1 MAIYQKKYTLE
12 FDDIIEGEF
21 NDYKLEI
28 NKKLLE
34 TTDNNVTVGATNN
47 SGENINQFDPVR
59 VVSGEVVRSKASV
72 SSSMPSTGIAT
83 VAIASGGTTSNGI
96 LASGVLEGIPSQVI
110 GYDYY
115 VGVNG
120 GTTNTAPTGTNI
132 VQKIAIQVANNSAA
146 LLEDEVTLKGNGSPI
161 QLNYNLVED
170 DILSCFRS
178 SYLDVSF
185 YKESL
190 SEDFSELFIAENDSF
205 KVFLYKN
212 DNLFWQGWLATQ
224 LFSEPFASPP
234 YVIKLRAYDGIHLLK
249 DIPYFTSTDVFQ
261 ATSNLFND
269 RYGYHNI
276 TDIIEKCIYNTGVL
290 NDVFYY
296 INIKNQ
302 ETTNLTSEFQKK
314 TRIHHQTFLNGES
327 DSMNMREVL
336 EIIFKSLGVTI
347 YQRDG
352 NWCIIRVSEF
362 TTSNSNSVIKRSDWR
377 AVDNPTDTNYVLT
390 TESLESVISTKVSS
404 EVDFFQ
410 VDNSST
416 LTLQYPLKEVIVEQE
431 FDHNMVTNTTI
442 DNVNDLGASDPSG
455 LYLMDDWQPQGS
467 NIQEAVV
474 LRKNEPQ
481 SQSKNLNKSLLEADL
496 GYDSVKIDH
505 CDGSLHYPSDH
516 DVIIDSSTITGLR
529 AEAKARPLGRS
540 LVGDQAIGLLFSPK
554 LHEEGTLVYTGFGRS
569 AIDEVSMINN
579 TILRFNETA
588 GLYDNL
594 ILGVLD
600 VNVTG
605 QSYVVKVYQD
615 GAIFFTSPTMPARL
629 FSDPTVEMGGG
640 SGATG
645 IPSNLEFRMNVGAI
659 RDYTVQIV
667 TTGGT
672 IQDAQWKLRGYESN
686 GVDIWGTLYY
696 SMSNIVVNTFSINN
710 YQYSDINGNAIA
722 GGNIGTVAPNI
733 DTKDIISTAF
743 IKNFTC
749 ANDFV
754 ASSFISNRLNDWET
768 YSVTATRNWQ
778 SNISNLNIELHLF
791 GSAIVQDE
799 NGAKLTSP
807 YLDVFDVSY
816 TDIKLLPVVT
826 DSKFVPK
833 KQEYVMSQPSNFSN
847 KKTLETKIGSAL
859 FQTGYN
865 RYIGFDSTTS
875 TTFEKSW
882 TNWTDSKFTSV
893 TMQHLLAS
901 CYMELYRIPVRRI
914 DGTHYGNYKY
924 GDRLVLK
931 VNGLTDTLN
940 GSQGKFYPMKVTMDL
955 KMARTSFSGDDLL
968 DNTGTDWQTGLTK
981 TIKWIGEND
990 ITETETLT

>member
-1 MAIYQKKYTLE
+1 MGYYINKYTLE
-12 FDDIIEGEF
+12 FDDIIQGEF

-28 NKKLLE
+28 HKKYSSD
-34 TTDNNVTVGATNN
+34 TSDNVYATVTANENITIGDPVIYVQSGVVARAKASTSSLMPHVGVAY
-47 SGENINQFDPVR
+47 ENINQ
-59 VVSGEVVRSKASV
+59 G
-72 SSSMPSTGIAT
+72 
-83 VAIASGGTTSNGI
+83 ASGQILISGIFPNPTSVNATYYVGENGGYTTSTAGLTI
-96 LASGVLEGIPSQVI
+96 IDVI
-110 GYDYY
+110 GYQ
-115 VGVNG
+115 VGYNALVLTDDN
-120 GTTNTAPTGTNI
+120 
-132 VQKIAIQVANNSAA
+132 VQ
-146 LLEDEVTLKGNGSPI
+146 LKGNGSPI

-190 SEDFSELFIAENDSF
+190 SEDFSELFIAENNSF

-302 ETTNLTSEFQKK
+302 ETSNLTSEFQKK

-404 EVDFFQ
+404 EIDFFQ

-416 LTLQYPLKEVIVEQE
+416 LTLQYPLKEVIVKQE

-588 GLYDNL
+588 GLYNDL

-605 QSYVVKVYQD
+605 QSYVVKVYQN

-645 IPSNLEFRMNVGAI
+645 IPTNLTFKMNFSAI
-659 RDYTVQIV
+659 SDYTVQIV
-667 TTGGT
+667 TAGGT

-754 ASSFISNRLNDWET
+754 ASSFISNRINDWET

-931 VNGLTDTLN
+931 VNGSTDTLN

>member
-1 MAIYQKKYTLE
+1 MGYYINKYTLE
-12 FDDIIEGEF
+12 FDDIIQGEF

-28 NKKLLE
+28 HKKYSSD
-34 TTDNNVTVGATNN
+34 TSDNVYATVTANENITIGDPVIYVQSGVVARAKASTSSLMPHVGVAY
-47 SGENINQFDPVR
+47 ENINQ
-59 VVSGEVVRSKASV
+59 G
-72 SSSMPSTGIAT
+72 
-83 VAIASGGTTSNGI
+83 ASGQILISGIFPNPTSVNATYYVGENGGYTTSTAGLTI
-96 LASGVLEGIPSQVI
+96 IDVI
-110 GYDYY
+110 GY
-115 VGVNG
+115 
-120 GTTNTAPTGTNI
+120 
-132 VQKIAIQVANNSAA
+132 QVAYGTLVLTDDN
-146 LLEDEVTLKGNGSPI
+146 VQLKGNGSPI

-249 DIPYFTSTDVFQ
+249 DIPYFTSTDIFQ

-362 TTSNSNSVIKRSDWR
+362 TTSNSNSVIKRSNWR

-588 GLYDNL
+588 GLYNDL

-605 QSYVVKVYQD
+605 QSYVVKVYQN

-645 IPSNLEFRMNVGAI
+645 IPTNLTFKMNFSAI
-659 RDYTVQIV
+659 SDYTVQIV

-710 YQYSDINGNAIA
+710 YQYSDINGNAIS

-754 ASSFISNRLNDWET
+754 ASSFISNRINDWET

-799 NGAKLTSP
+799 NGAKLSSP
-807 YLDVFDVSY
+807 YYDVFDVSY

-833 KQEYVMSQPSNFSN
+833 KQEYVISQPSNFSN

-931 VNGLTDTLN
+931 VNGSTDTLN

>member
-1 MAIYQKKYTLE
+1 MGYYINKYTLE

-28 NKKLLE
+28 HKKYSSD
-34 TTDNNVTVGATNN
+34 TSDNVYATVTANENITIGDPVIYVQSGVVARAKASTSSLMPHVGVAY
-47 SGENINQFDPVR
+47 ENINQ
-59 VVSGEVVRSKASV
+59 G
-72 SSSMPSTGIAT
+72 
-83 VAIASGGTTSNGI
+83 ASGQILISGIFPNPTSVNATYYVGENGGYTTSTAGLTI
-96 LASGVLEGIPSQVI
+96 IDVI
-110 GYDYY
+110 GYQ
-115 VGVNG
+115 VGYNALVLTDDN
-120 GTTNTAPTGTNI
+120 
-132 VQKIAIQVANNSAA
+132 VQ
-146 LLEDEVTLKGNGSPI
+146 LKGNGSPI

-190 SEDFSELFIAENDSF
+190 SEDFSELFIAENNSF

-302 ETTNLTSEFQKK
+302 ETSNLTSEFQKK

-455 LYLMDDWQPQGS
+455 LYLMDDWHPQGS

-588 GLYDNL
+588 GLYNDL

-605 QSYVVKVYQD
+605 QSYVVKVYQN

-645 IPSNLEFRMNVGAI
+645 IPTNLTFKMNFSAI
-659 RDYTVQIV
+659 SDYTVQIV
-667 TTGGT
+667 TAGGT

-754 ASSFISNRLNDWET
+754 ASSFISNRINDWET

-931 VNGLTDTLN
+931 VNGSTDTLN

>member
-1 MAIYQKKYTLE
+1 MGYYINKYTLE

-28 NKKLLE
+28 HKKYSSD
-34 TTDNNVTVGATNN
+34 TSDNVYATVTANENITIGDPVIYVQSGVVARAKASTSSLMPHVGVAY
-47 SGENINQFDPVR
+47 ENINQ
-59 VVSGEVVRSKASV
+59 G
-72 SSSMPSTGIAT
+72 
-83 VAIASGGTTSNGI
+83 ASGQILISGIFPNPTSVNATYYVGENGGYTTSTAGLTI
-96 LASGVLEGIPSQVI
+96 IDVI
-110 GYDYY
+110 GYQ
-115 VGVNG
+115 VGYNALVLTDDN
-120 GTTNTAPTGTNI
+120 
-132 VQKIAIQVANNSAA
+132 VQ
-146 LLEDEVTLKGNGSPI
+146 LKGNGSPI

-190 SEDFSELFIAENDSF
+190 SEDFSELFIAENNSF

-302 ETTNLTSEFQKK
+302 ETSNLTSEFQKK

-588 GLYDNL
+588 GLYNDL

-605 QSYVVKVYQD
+605 QSYVVKVYQN

-645 IPSNLEFRMNVGAI
+645 IPTNLTFKMNFSAI
-659 RDYTVQIV
+659 SDYTVQIV
-667 TTGGT
+667 TAGGT

-754 ASSFISNRLNDWET
+754 ASSFISNRINDWET

-931 VNGLTDTLN
+931 VNGSTDTLN

>member
-1 MAIYQKKYTLE
+1 MGYYINKYTLE
-12 FDDIIEGEF
+12 FDDIIQGEF

-28 NKKLLE
+28 HKKYSSD
-34 TTDNNVTVGATNN
+34 TSDNVYATVTANENITIGDPVIYVQSGVVARAKASTSSLMPHVGVAY
-47 SGENINQFDPVR
+47 ENINQ
-59 VVSGEVVRSKASV
+59 G
-72 SSSMPSTGIAT
+72 
-83 VAIASGGTTSNGI
+83 ASGQILISGIFPNPTSVNATYYVGENGGYTTSTAGLTI
-96 LASGVLEGIPSQVI
+96 IDVI
-110 GYDYY
+110 GYQ
-115 VGVNG
+115 VGYN
-120 GTTNTAPTGTNI
+120 
-132 VQKIAIQVANNSAA
+132 A
-146 LLEDEVTLKGNGSPI
+146 LVLTDDNLQLKGNESPI

-170 DILSCFRS
+170 NILSCFRS
-178 SYLDVSF
+178 SYLDISF

-190 SEDFSELFIAENDSF
+190 SDDFSELFIAENDSF

-404 EVDFFQ
+404 EIDFFQ

-588 GLYDNL
+588 GLYNDL

-605 QSYVVKVYQD
+605 QSYVVKVYQN

-645 IPSNLEFRMNVGAI
+645 IPTNLTFKMNFSAI
-659 RDYTVQIV
+659 SDYTVQIV

-696 SMSNIVVNTFSINN
+696 SMSDIVVNTFSINN

-733 DTKDIISTAF
+733 NTKDIISTAF

-754 ASSFISNRLNDWET
+754 ASSFISKKINDWET

-931 VNGLTDTLN
+931 VNGSTDTLN
-940 GSQGKFYPMKVTMDL
+940 GSQGKFYPMSVVMDL
-955 KMARTSFSGDDLL
+955 KMARTTFTGDDLL

>member
-1 MAIYQKKYTLE
+1 MGYYINKYTLE
-12 FDDIIEGEF
+12 FDDIIQGEF

-28 NKKLLE
+28 HKKYSSD
-34 TTDNNVTVGATNN
+34 TSDNVYATVTANENITIGDPVIYVQSGVVARAKASTSSLMPHVGVAY
-47 SGENINQFDPVR
+47 ENINQ
-59 VVSGEVVRSKASV
+59 G
-72 SSSMPSTGIAT
+72 
-83 VAIASGGTTSNGI
+83 ASGQILISGIFPNPTSVNATYYVGENGGYTTSTAGLTI
-96 LASGVLEGIPSQVI
+96 IDVI
-110 GYDYY
+110 GY
-115 VGVNG
+115 
-120 GTTNTAPTGTNI
+120 
-132 VQKIAIQVANNSAA
+132 QVAYGTLVLTDDN
-146 LLEDEVTLKGNGSPI
+146 VQLKGNGSPI

-249 DIPYFTSTDVFQ
+249 DIPYFTSTDIFQ

-588 GLYDNL
+588 GLYNDL

-605 QSYVVKVYQD
+605 QSYVVKVYQN

-645 IPSNLEFRMNVGAI
+645 IPSNLTFKMNFSVI
-659 RDYTVQIV
+659 SDYTVQIV

-754 ASSFISNRLNDWET
+754 ASSFISNRINDWET

-799 NGAKLTSP
+799 NGAKLSSP

-833 KQEYVMSQPSNFSN
+833 KQEYVISQPSNFSN

-931 VNGLTDTLN
+931 VNGSTDTLN

>member
-1 MAIYQKKYTLE
+1 MGYYINKYTLE

-28 NKKLLE
+28 HKKYSSD
-34 TTDNNVTVGATNN
+34 TSDNVYATVTANENITIGDPVIYVQSGVVARAKASTSSLMPHVGVAY
-47 SGENINQFDPVR
+47 ENINQ
-59 VVSGEVVRSKASV
+59 G
-72 SSSMPSTGIAT
+72 
-83 VAIASGGTTSNGI
+83 ASGQILISGIFPNPTSVNATYYVGENGGYTTSTAGLTI
-96 LASGVLEGIPSQVI
+96 IDVI
-110 GYDYY
+110 GYQ
-115 VGVNG
+115 VGYNALVLTDDN
-120 GTTNTAPTGTNI
+120 
-132 VQKIAIQVANNSAA
+132 VQ
-146 LLEDEVTLKGNGSPI
+146 LKGNGSPI

-190 SEDFSELFIAENDSF
+190 SEDFSELFIAENNSF

-302 ETTNLTSEFQKK
+302 ETSNLTSEFQKK

-529 AEAKARPLGRS
+529 AEAKVRPLGRS

-588 GLYDNL
+588 GLYNDL

-605 QSYVVKVYQD
+605 QSYVVKVYQN

-645 IPSNLEFRMNVGAI
+645 IPTNLTFKMNFSAI
-659 RDYTVQIV
+659 SDYTVQIV
-667 TTGGT
+667 TAGGT

-754 ASSFISNRLNDWET
+754 ASSFISNRINDWET

-931 VNGLTDTLN
+931 VNGSTDTLN

>member
-1 MAIYQKKYTLE
+1 MGYYINKYTLE
-12 FDDIIEGEF
+12 FDDIIQGEF

-28 NKKLLE
+28 HKKYSSD
-34 TTDNNVTVGATNN
+34 TSDNVYATVTANENITIGDPVIYVQSGVVARAKASTSSLMPHVGVAY
-47 SGENINQFDPVR
+47 ENINQ
-59 VVSGEVVRSKASV
+59 G
-72 SSSMPSTGIAT
+72 
-83 VAIASGGTTSNGI
+83 ASGQILISGIFPNPTSVNATYYVGENGGYTTSTAGLTI
-96 LASGVLEGIPSQVI
+96 IDVI
-110 GYDYY
+110 GY
-115 VGVNG
+115 
-120 GTTNTAPTGTNI
+120 
-132 VQKIAIQVANNSAA
+132 QVAYGTLVLTDDN
-146 LLEDEVTLKGNGSPI
+146 VQLKGNGSPI

-249 DIPYFTSTDVFQ
+249 DIPYFTSTDIFQ

-362 TTSNSNSVIKRSDWR
+362 TTSNSNSVIKRSNWR

-588 GLYDNL
+588 GLYNDL

-605 QSYVVKVYQD
+605 QSYVVKVYQN

-645 IPSNLEFRMNVGAI
+645 IPTNLTFKMNFSAI
-659 RDYTVQIV
+659 SDYTVQIV

-710 YQYSDINGNAIA
+710 YQYSDINGNAIS

-754 ASSFISNRLNDWET
+754 ASSFISNRINDWET

-833 KQEYVMSQPSNFSN
+833 KQEYVISQPSNFSN

-931 VNGLTDTLN
+931 VNGSTDTLN

>member
-1 MAIYQKKYTLE
+1 MGYYINKYTLE

-28 NKKLLE
+28 HKKYSSD
-34 TTDNNVTVGATNN
+34 TSDNVYATVTANENITIGDPVIYVQSGVVARAKASTSSLMPHVGVAY
-47 SGENINQFDPVR
+47 ENINQ
-59 VVSGEVVRSKASV
+59 G
-72 SSSMPSTGIAT
+72 
-83 VAIASGGTTSNGI
+83 ASGQILISGIFPNPTSVNATYYVGENGGYTTSTAGLTI
-96 LASGVLEGIPSQVI
+96 IDVI
-110 GYDYY
+110 GYQ
-115 VGVNG
+115 VGYNALVLTDDN
-120 GTTNTAPTGTNI
+120 
-132 VQKIAIQVANNSAA
+132 VQ
-146 LLEDEVTLKGNGSPI
+146 LKGNGSPI

-190 SEDFSELFIAENDSF
+190 SEDFSELFIAENNSF

-302 ETTNLTSEFQKK
+302 ETSNLTSEFQKK

-588 GLYDNL
+588 GLYNDL

-605 QSYVVKVYQD
+605 QSYVVKVYQN

-645 IPSNLEFRMNVGAI
+645 IPTNLTFKMNFSAI
-659 RDYTVQIV
+659 SDYTVQIV

-754 ASSFISNRLNDWET
+754 ASSFISNRINDWET

-931 VNGLTDTLN
+931 VNGSTDTLN

>member
-1 MAIYQKKYTLE
+1 MGYYINKYTLE
-12 FDDIIEGEF
+12 FDDIIQGEF

-28 NKKLLE
+28 HKKYSSD
-34 TTDNNVTVGATNN
+34 TSDNVYATVTANENITIGDPVIYVQSGVVARAKASTSSLMPHVGVAY
-47 SGENINQFDPVR
+47 ENINQ
-59 VVSGEVVRSKASV
+59 G
-72 SSSMPSTGIAT
+72 
-83 VAIASGGTTSNGI
+83 ASGQILISGIFPNPTSVNATYYVGENGGYTTSTAGLTI
-96 LASGVLEGIPSQVI
+96 IDVI
-110 GYDYY
+110 GY
-115 VGVNG
+115 
-120 GTTNTAPTGTNI
+120 
-132 VQKIAIQVANNSAA
+132 QVAYGTLVLTDDN
-146 LLEDEVTLKGNGSPI
+146 VQLKGNGSPI

-249 DIPYFTSTDVFQ
+249 DIPYFTSTDIFQ

-362 TTSNSNSVIKRSDWR
+362 TTSNSNSVIKRSNWR

-579 TILRFNETA
+579 TILRFNETSISGGA
-588 GLYDNL
+588 L

-645 IPSNLEFRMNVGAI
+645 IPTNLTFKMNFSAI
-659 RDYTVQIV
+659 SDYTVQIV

-710 YQYSDINGNAIA
+710 YQYSDINGNAIS

-754 ASSFISNRLNDWET
+754 ASSFISNRINDWET

-833 KQEYVMSQPSNFSN
+833 KQEYVISQPSNFSN

-931 VNGLTDTLN
+931 VNGSTDTLN